1 MSLPIL
7 TTKLYV
13 PPPRAKVVLRPRLFE
28 RLNEG
33 LSRKLTLISAP
44 AGFGKTTLVSEWVA
58 SCQQQVAWLS
68 VEERDKNPATFLI
81 YLVTALQ
88 TIAPKIGEGVLSAL
102 QSPQPPTTESM
113 LTALL
118 NEIATIPDNVVLVL
132 DDYHTLDSKP
142 VDDDLSFLLE
152 HLPPRMHL
160 VIVTREDPDLPLANL
175 RARGQLNELRAA
187 DLRFKPDEVS
197 EFLNC
202 VMSLNLSS
210 EEIAALETRTEGW
223 IVGLQLAAISMQRN
237 QDTASFIK
245 SFTGSHHFILDYL
258 VEEVLRQ
265 QPGSIQTFLLRT
277 SILDRLC
284 GPLCDAVLTNS
295 AASGQEILE
304 HLEHANLFIVPL
316 DNERHWYRYHHLF
329 AELLRHRLER
339 TQSALAPK
347 LHLKASIWFENENL
361 IEEAVVHAIAS
372 HDWEH
377 AADLIQNVAQRVY
390 GQTNV
395 TYLRNWLQS
404 LPESVI
410 RARPWLCVYQA
421 LAFYWT
427 GPRDRIEE
435 FLQLAEQTLPNSLML
450 EQERTRL
457 AGYIA
462 AIRAHLALVSG
473 NIPRVLAMA
482 QLALEQLPE
491 GDYMRRWTATALGGA
506 YWGQGN
512 VVVSL
517 QAFQI
522 AKSVALQ
529 HRYPLLAVP
538 PSCYVGMQLVK
549 QGKLDEAEGAYR
561 EGLELATIG
570 GGQQLPIAGFPK
582 VKLGDVLR
590 EKNDLTE
597 AETWL
602 YPGVEQCVQLGHP
615 DVLADA
621 YVMLARLQL
630 AQNDWPSA
638 WVTFQK
644 ADEVAKNS
652 PVDPFVRCW
661 LDDCRV
667 RLWLAKGRMEDLD
680 SWAEASGLTVDGEL
694 SYHYDLN
701 HINLARVLLAR
712 SRRASSAAE
721 KHSSLHQASIL
732 LSRLLIAAEKA
743 GWVYESIKIL
753 VLLAMVLAESSDPKA
768 VKVLGNALI
777 LALPGGFIRI
787 FVDEGPPMARLL
799 SEAVAQDI
807 TPDYTRK
814 LLSAFEAEKRKTE
827 DKPVQNLDPSAQ
839 PLVEPL
845 SQREL
850 EILRLIAQG
859 LSNRQI
865 CERIFLALDTVKGH
879 NSRIFAKLQVQR
891 RTEAI
896 VRARELELL

>member
-1 MSLPIL
+1 MALSIL
-7 TTKLYV
+7 ATKLYV
-13 PPPRAKVVLRPRLFE
+13 PPPRPKVVIRPHLFE

-58 SCQQQVAWLS
+58 GCERPVAWLS
-68 VEERDKNPATFLI
+68 VEERDKNPTTFLI

-88 TIAPKIGEGVLSAL
+88 TIAPKIGEGVLGAL
-102 QSPQPPTTESM
+102 QSPQPPTTESI

-118 NEIATIPDNVVLVL
+118 NEIDTIPDNFILVL
-132 DDYHTLDSKP
+132 DDYHTLDSRP
-142 VDDDLSFLLE
+142 VDDVLSFLLE
-152 HLPPRMHL
+152 HLPPQMHL
-160 VIVTREDPDLPLANL
+160 VIVTREDPDLPLARL

-187 DLRFKPDEVS
+187 DLRFKPDEAS

-210 EEIAALETRTEGW
+210 EDIAALETRTEGW
-223 IVGLQLAAISMQRN
+223 IVGLQLAAISMQRH

-265 QPGSIQTFLLRT
+265 QPENIQTFLLRT
-277 SILDRLC
+277 SILDRMC
-284 GPLCDAVLTNS
+284 GSLCDAVLTDS
-295 AASGQEILE
+295 AVSGQKTLE
-304 HLEHANLFIVPL
+304 HLEHANLFVIPL
-316 DNERHWYRYHHLF
+316 DNERRWYRYHHLF
-329 AELLRHRLER
+329 AELLRHHLEQTNPELTPRLHR
-339 TQSALAPK
+339 QASAWL
-347 LHLKASIWFENENL
+347 ENENL
-361 IEEAVVHAIAS
+361 IEEAVAHAFAS
-372 HDWEH
+372 HDWEYT
-377 AADLIQNVAQRVY
+377 ADLIQRFAHLVHR
-390 GQTNV
+390 QTNLM
-395 TYLRNWLQS
+395 TLGGWLAA
-404 LPESVI
+404 LPESVL

-421 LAFYWT
+421 LAWYWT

-435 FLQLAEQTLPNSLML
+435 YLQLVEQTLPSSPMT
-450 EQERTRL
+450 EEEASRL

-462 AIRAHLALVSG
+462 AIRAHYALVSG

-482 QLALEQLPE
+482 QAAIQKLPQ
-491 GDYMRRWTATALGGA
+491 GDYMRGWTAVALGGA

-512 VVVSL
+512 VKASQ
-517 QAFQI
+517 QAFQT
-522 AKSVALQ
+522 AKTVALQ
-529 HRYPLLAVP
+529 HNYRLLAVA

-549 QGKLDEAEGAYR
+549 QGKLDEALCVYR
-561 EGLELATIG
+561 EGVDYATMA

-590 EKNDLTE
+590 EKNDLPA
-597 AETWL
+597 AEIWL
-602 YPGVEQCVQLGHP
+602 NPGMEQCLHLGHP

-621 YVMLARLQL
+621 YVALARLQL

-638 WVTFQK
+638 WATFQK
-644 ADEVAKNS
+644 ADEVARKS

-667 RLWLAKGRMEDLD
+667 RLLLAKDRMDDLNE
-680 SWAEASGLTVDGEL
+680 WVEASGLTVDGEL

-712 SRRASSAAE
+712 ARHASSPAE
-721 KHSSLHQASIL
+721 THACLRQASSL

-753 VLLAMVLAESSDPKA
+753 VLQALVFAEPKDNKA
-768 VKVLGNALI
+768 LQALGNALT
-777 LALPGGFIRI
+777 LAEPGGFIRI
-787 FVDEGPPMARLL
+787 FVDEGPSMARLL
-799 SEAVAQDI
+799 SEADAHGI
-807 TPDYTRK
+807 MPDYIGK
-814 LLSAFEAEKRKTE
+814 LLAAFEAEKRKIE
-827 DKPVQNLDPSAQ
+827 DKPVLTPDPSVQ

-879 NSRIFAKLQVQR
+879 NSRIFGKLQVQR

-896 VRARELELL
+896 ARARELGLL